1 MLLQFF
7 FHKILA
13 KYSPKRTIFKTFL
26 GGTCPEPSLQT
37 RILNPHPPPP
47 PRNEILDTSL
57 LLAFSM
63 LSSGNNMES
72 LASTVLQDQGRQTG
86 GGGVGGVSTPPEFWI
101 GG

>member
-1 MLLQFF
+1 MPQ
-7 FHKILA
+7 
-13 KYSPKRTIFKTFL
+13 
-26 GGTCPEPSLQT
+26 PSLQT
-37 RILNPHPPPP
+37 RILNPHPPP

-86 GGGVGGVSTPPEFWI
+86 GGGWRGLNTP
-101 GG
+101 